1 MAFLGRG
8 ASLGFGI
15 ESTWGTAV
23 ARTNWMRVVST
34 GIDRT
39 IDKVPR
45 PHLGTLGA
53 TSANRRS
60 HFSASDMVAGDFEIV
75 ASYDDSTLLLLEY
88 GLGGVATTGAGPFV
102 HTFTLTEALPTGLT
116 IEQIFGTGGAEV
128 YDGCMMTNLGISCAV
143 GEVMRLTGSVVGRT
157 SGGRVAA
164 GTPTYSS
171 NGASVI
177 HHQAGT
183 FGFNGEVYNLKSM
196 DLTVDNRL
204 GTRQQ
209 LGSLLTSRPN
219 RSDFM
224 EVGVS
229 VTLEYSNENLQT
241 ALYADTQGD
250 ATITFT
256 QGGGSNNVAAFNF
269 QNAYIT
275 SVSTPV
281 SGTDVI
287 ELTVDFICESDGT
300 DEGLSIAITNDNAS
314 SQAN

>member
-8 ASLGFGI
+8 AALGFGV
-15 ESTWGTAV
+15 EVDWSTPV
-23 ARTNWMRVVST
+23 ARTNWMRVVSA

-39 IDKVPR
+39 VDKVPR

-60 HFSASDMVAGDFEIV
+60 HFLASDMVAGDFEIV

-88 GLGGVATTGAGPFV
+88 GLGAVATTGAGPFV
-102 HTFTLTEALPTGLT
+102 HTFTLADTLPIGLT
-116 IEQIFGTGGAEV
+116 VEQIFGTGGAEV
-128 YDGCMMTNLGISCAV
+128 YAGCMVTNLGISCAV
-143 GEVMRLTGSVVGRT
+143 GEVMRLTGSVIGHT
-157 SGGRVAA
+157 SAGRVAA
-164 GTPTYSS
+164 GTPTYSPL
-171 NGASVI
+171 GASVI
-177 HHQAGT
+177 HHQAGVFT
-183 FGFNGEVYNLKSM
+183 FNGNTYNLKSM
-196 DLTVDNRL
+196 DLTVDNKL
-204 GTRQQ
+204 ATRQQ
-209 LGSLLTSRPN
+209 LGTLLTSQPN

-229 VTLEYSNENLQT
+229 VTLEYSTESLQ
-241 ALYADTQGD
+241 AELYADNQGD

-256 QGGGSNNVAAFNF
+256 GLGNNVAAFTF
-269 QNAYIT
+269 QDAYIT
-275 SVSTPV
+275 TVSTPV

-287 ELTVDFICESDGT
+287 ELSVDFICESDGT

>member
-8 ASLGFGI
+8 AALGFGV
-15 ESTWGTAV
+15 EVDWSTPV
-23 ARTNWMRVVST
+23 ARTNWMRVVSA

-39 IDKVPR
+39 VEKVPR

-60 HFSASDMVAGDFEIV
+60 HFLSSDMVAGDFEII

-88 GLGGVATTGAGPFV
+88 GLGAVATTGAGPFV
-102 HTFTLTEALPTGLT
+102 HTFTLADTLPIGLT

-128 YDGCMMTNLGISCAV
+128 YAGCMVTNLGISCAV
-143 GEVMRLTGSVVGRT
+143 GEVMRLTGSVVGHT
-157 SGGRVAA
+157 SAGRVAA

-177 HHQAGT
+177 HHQAGIFT
-183 FGFNGEVYNLKSM
+183 FNGNTYNLKSM
-196 DLTVDNRL
+196 DLTVDNKL
-204 GTRQQ
+204 ATRQQ
-209 LGSLLTSRPN
+209 LGTLLTSQPN

-229 VTLEYSNENLQT
+229 VTLEYSTEALQT
-241 ALYADTQGD
+241 ELYADDQGD

-256 QGGGSNNVAAFNF
+256 GLGNNVAAFTF

-275 SVSTPV
+275 TVSTPV

-287 ELTVDFICESDGT
+287 ELSVDFICESDGT
-300 DEGLSIAITNDNAS
+300 DEGLSIAITNDNSS